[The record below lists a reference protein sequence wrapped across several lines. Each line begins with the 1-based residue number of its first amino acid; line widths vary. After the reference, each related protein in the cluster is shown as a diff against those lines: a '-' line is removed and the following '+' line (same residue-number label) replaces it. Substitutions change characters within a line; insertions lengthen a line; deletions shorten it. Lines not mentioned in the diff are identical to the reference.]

1 MSRLRIAAVGLLV
14 LAYLWWQGFKELAP
28 WLLLLVL
35 VLMLSGCARP
45 PASIVPASL
54 LQCAPQPK
62 SPADKVGVTQPDVAL
77 FVVDLAA
84 AGDDCRSKLGSVRR
98 ILVPEN

>member
-1 MSRLRIAAVGLLV
+1 MKALVILAFAVT
-14 LAYLWWQGFKELAP
+14 LA
-28 WLLLLVL
+28 
-35 VLMLSGCARP
+35 SCARP
-45 PASIVPASL
+45 PASVVPQAL

-62 SPADKVGVTQPDVAL
+62 SPADKAGVTQREVAL

-98 ILVPEN
+98 ILTPEK